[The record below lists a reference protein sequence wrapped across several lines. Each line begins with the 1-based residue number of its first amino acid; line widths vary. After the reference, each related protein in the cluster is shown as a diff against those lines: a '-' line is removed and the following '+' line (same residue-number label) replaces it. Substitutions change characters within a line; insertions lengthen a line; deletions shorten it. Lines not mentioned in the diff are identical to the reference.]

1 METLRSKRNAV
12 LKSAI
17 MEQVQIPLL
26 SARDS
31 QTSEV
36 ESSQMEVESDHVG
49 SQVLSQQFSQS
60 QAPVVQNDQEQVD
73 RIDFSSL
80 GDHAVVG
87 DGRVCE
93 VGFER
98 ERLQQSR

>member
-31 QTSEV
+31 QSEV
-36 ESSQMEVESDHVG
+36 ESSQMEVESDHMG
-49 SQVLSQQFSQS
+49 SQAMSQQFSQS
-60 QAPVVQNDQEQVD
+60 QSPAVQNDQEQVD

-87 DGRVCE
+87 DRGVCE
-93 VGFER
+93 VGFE
-98 ERLQQSR
+98 

>member
-31 QTSEV
+31 QSEV
-36 ESSQMEVESDHVG
+36 ESSQMEVESDHMG
-49 SQVLSQQFSQS
+49 SQTMSQQFSQS
-60 QAPVVQNDQEQVD
+60 QAPAVQNDQEQVD

-87 DGRVCE
+87 DRGVCE
-93 VGFER
+93 VGFE
-98 ERLQQSR
+98 